1 MRVSSKIAAERTL
14 RTPRGDV
21 LLVRDPPFEYIF
33 PLAMGEGLGVFFH
46 YRDRDARMTREL
58 LSAATKGEDNRLV
71 CAVHDHAVIGY
82 VMIVPAEPGTRWFE
96 INEALIRSGSD
107 LEHPV
112 LLELGSVEVARPWRS
127 SGVGGG
133 ILRFAFEDPHFERK
147 IVISRELSWHWD
159 LKAAGLDAYGYRTM
173 LLRFFERVGFRYCET
188 DDNEIAYS
196 GENML
201 TARVGGEVPPET
213 ALLFH
218 RSLVRSEP
226 RGWGWG

>member
-1 MRVSSKIAAERTL
+1 MSAKDTAERTL
-14 RTPRGDV
+14 RTRLGEV
-21 LLVRDPPFEYIF
+21 LLVRDPSFEYIF

-46 YRDRDARMTREL
+46 YRDQDARMTREL
-58 LSAATKGEDNRLV
+58 LSAAAKGEDNRLV
-71 CAVHDHAVIGY
+71 CAVHEHAVIGY
-82 VMIVPAEPGTRWFE
+82 VMIVPPEPRTRWFE
-96 INEALIRSGSD
+96 VNETLVQSGSGLD
-107 LEHPV
+107 DPI
-112 LLELGSVEVARPWRS
+112 LLELGSVEVAKPWRTE
-127 SGVGGG
+127 GIGGE

-159 LKAAGLDAYGYRTM
+159 LKAAGLTAFEYRTM
-173 LLRFFERVGFRYCET
+173 LLRFFEKAGFRYCET
-188 DDNEIAYS
+188 DDEEIAYS

-201 TARVGGEVPPET
+201 TARVGREVPPET